1 MVCVDN
7 IEYGEAEEMPEYED
21 FTATNAT
28 IHLPLRKAASEASIS
43 IPKSPSPSPAE
54 EVTVQTLLNT
64 AVMHGIL
71 FRRDRKYMLEQ
82 CRKCWAAATPTTFH
96 LFNSEADAKPAVS
109 VLINGALEIK
119 VPQDG
124 SKDKKKDVTFEL
136 ISGSKRYKVRKQFLN
151 HKFLYHFAV

>member
-1 MVCVDN
+1 
-7 IEYGEAEEMPEYED
+7 MPEYED

-28 IHLPLRKAASEASIS
+28 IHAPLRKTASETSMLS
-43 IPKSPSPSPAE
+43 MMPPSSPSE

-71 FRRDRKYMLEQ
+71 FRRDRKFMMEQ

-109 VLINGALEIK
+109 LPISSALEIK
-119 VPQDG
+119 VPQD
-124 SKDKKKDVTFEL
+124 KKKDVTFE
-136 ISGSKRYKVRKQFLN
+136 IVSGNKRFKVRNFV
-151 HKFLYHFAV
+151 HSF